1 MAINVAIIGV
11 GNCAKSLVEGV
22 AFYTKNKDDKVGLM
36 HHFVGKY
43 HPSDINFVAAFDVD
57 ERKVGKKLHEAINA
71 EPNKTMK
78 IADSLEYDVVV
89 QRGPTDGS
97 IIPEMRENFIHES
110 KLSVVDVAKVL
121 EESNAEIVL
130 NYLPTGSDKATYDY
144 AEAALKANCS
154 FINCMPTSIAKD
166 LKWRKKFEDKGLVLM
181 GDDIKSQCGAT
192 IVNRFLLTLFKMR
205 GIRITESEQV
215 NYGGNAD
222 HFNLHY
228 RPESKEEAKE
238 AALNSV
244 LDKND
249 AKPTARM
256 VYTEKNY
263 DHKQAK
269 IKIRGEMFGHVPV
282 SIDLTLED
290 EDSPNSGG
298 VVMDAI
304 RAAKFLVDNDK
315 PKEAK
320 ILCSFLMK
328 SPPKQLTDS
337 EALKKFNE
345 VILPLEMNKFT
356 SNSFKGVIIEESLE
370 NKDILKK
377 VKIIKTKV
385 EKITEEHKTPW
396 LKQWTLHTVEILKNK
411 AKEIAEEISK
421 SLDSKHSWYADFKD
435 DTHHYIIF
443 RNKVFFIDV
452 KSKEQYDK
460 AKQYGISLGIP
471 EYQVDFHPEVKE
483 WER

>member
-36 HHFVGKY
+36 NPLIGKY

-57 ERKVGKKLHEAINA
+57 KRKVGKKLHEAINS
-71 EPNKTMK
+71 EPNKTIK
-78 IADSLEYDVVV
+78 IADALEYDVIV
-89 QRGPTDGS
+89 QRGPTENS
-97 IIPEMRENFIHES
+97 IIDEMRDYFIHES
-110 KLSVVDVAKVL
+110 DKSPVDVAKIL
-121 EESNAEIVL
+121 KDSKAEIVL
-130 NYLPTGSDKATYDY
+130 NYVPSGSDEATYSY
-144 AEAALKANCS
+144 AEAALKAGCS
-154 FINCMPTSIAKD
+154 FINCMPTPIAKD
-166 LKWRKKFEDKGLVLM
+166 PTWRKKFDEKGLVLM

-205 GIRITESEQV
+205 GIRISKSEQV

-228 RPESKEEAKE
+228 RPESKEECKE

-244 LDKND
+244 LDEND
-249 AKPTARM
+249 EKPTARM

-269 IKIRGEMFGHVPV
+269 IKIEGEMFGHIPV

-304 RAAKFLVDNDK
+304 RATKLLVENNK
-315 PKEAK
+315 VKEAG

-328 SPPKQLTDS
+328 SPLQQFTDA
-337 EALKKFNE
+337 EAFSKFRE
-345 VILPLEMNKFT
+345 II
-356 SNSFKGVIIEESLE
+356 NSCK
-370 NKDILKK
+370 
-377 VKIIKTKV
+377 
-385 EKITEEHKTPW
+385 
-396 LKQWTLHTVEILKNK
+396 
-411 AKEIAEEISK
+411 
-421 SLDSKHSWYADFKD
+421 
-435 DTHHYIIF
+435 
-443 RNKVFFIDV
+443 
-452 KSKEQYDK
+452 
-460 AKQYGISLGIP
+460 
-471 EYQVDFHPEVKE
+471 
-483 WER
+483 